1 MRTMQGIVLRV
12 EERHVV
18 VVTEE
23 GDFLRIRMPGHRP
36 IAGQTLDIPIKR
48 SRTFRPYLVVAA
60 VLLLLV
66 AFSALRPL
74 AISPAVASV
83 ALDMTPSVE
92 LTVNKDNE
100 VIRAEAHNPE
110 GEKLLEELQVKGL
123 DVYRAVNLITA
134 QAAEMNY
141 FKPGDKNM
149 VFAAVVPLRG
159 EENETSVSKDEIM
172 QVIHDEMYNRK
183 LDGYVVVN
191 QAQQEIRRQAEE
203 EGLSVNRYL
212 VLEKSRE
219 QGKQIAPETARSAPL
234 PELMEA
240 ARVDVQQAFPGS
252 WCEVSEQGWGMGNMG
267 GMGFPP
273 GQAVTPSDESAR
285 QDSNSKDN
293 GTNGGSPQPAP
304 GDQGGYPWQG
314 MRPRGPMGPMGPMN
328 PGFNQG
334 GRTPWSDTCN

>member
-1 MRTMQGIVLRV
+1 MRKMQGMVLRV

-18 VVTEE
+18 VVTDE
-23 GDFLRIRMPGHRP
+23 GDFLRIRMPARRP
-36 IAGQTLDIPIKR
+36 LPGQTLEIPVKQPR
-48 SRTFRPYLVVAA
+48 AFRPYLAVAA
-60 VLLLLV
+60 ILV
-66 AFSALRPL
+66 MLIAFSALRPL

-92 LTVNKDNE
+92 LTVNKDNV

-110 GEKLLEELQVKGL
+110 GENLLQQLEVKDL

-134 QAAEMNY
+134 KAAEMNF
-141 FKPGDKNM
+141 FKPEGKNL
-149 VFAAVVPLRG
+149 VFAAVVPLRD
-159 EENETSVSKDEIM
+159 EENTTSINKDEIM
-172 QVIHDEMYNRK
+172 QVIHDEMSNRK
-183 LDGYVVVN
+183 YDGYVVVN
-191 QAQQEIRRQAEE
+191 QTGKEIHRQAEE

-240 ARVDVQQAFPGS
+240 ARMDVQQAFPGS
-252 WCEVSEQGWGMGNMG
+252 WCEVSEGGWGMGHMG
-267 GMGFPP
+267 GMGFSPVP
-273 GQAVTPSDESAR
+273 AVTPSDGSAG
-285 QDSNSKDN
+285 QDGSPEDN
-293 GTNGGSPQPAP
+293 VTNGGSPQPAP

-328 PGFNQG
+328 PGYNQG
-334 GRTPWSDTCN
+334 GTPWSDKCD